1 MQNAAASMGSSQRES
16 LAMSTDTDE
25 PRLCE
30 KCNAPIPQPRVKALP
45 GTWLCLEC
53 SEEVGGDF
61 SYTATQENL
70 GKAGSLK
77 LNYGGIGAIKKTRK
91 PLKPT
96 SE

>member
-1 MQNAAASMGSSQRES
+1 MQNAAASMGRSQWES
-16 LAMSTDTDE
+16 YAMSTDTDE
-25 PRLCE
+25 PRTCE
-30 KCNAPIPQPRVKALP
+30 RCNAPIPQARVKAIP

-91 PLKPT
+91 KLEPN
-96 SE
+96 E

>member
-1 MQNAAASMGSSQRES
+1 MGRSQWES
-16 LAMSTDTDE
+16 YAMTTNIDE
-25 PRLCE
+25 PRQCE
-30 KCNAPIPQPRVKALP
+30 KCNAPIPPARVKALP

-61 SYTATQENL
+61 TYTATQENL

-91 PLKPT
+91 KLKPT
-96 SE
+96 P